1 MRGPSVFTDGE
12 NSTESDTEVESSETE
27 SEDLESDLFLGVSA
41 NTIRILEAS
50 LLSSLS
56 GDLNLAARLIPRIYG
71 LLQLRNSQTALA
83 PTSPGPSDAEQNSD
97 ASEPSN
103 TSSSSVTPPNG
114 ESLQKSEGR
123 KRGRDANEDEARDER
138 TNKRPERTDPRSAEK
153 IDEGPPPT
161 FACHFR
167 KKDPT
172 KYNPLNDRKYHNCI
186 SPRIPNHRLRAI
198 K

>member
-1 MRGPSVFTDGE
+1 
-12 NSTESDTEVESSETE
+12 
-27 SEDLESDLFLGVSA
+27 
-41 NTIRILEAS
+41 LEAS

-167 KKDPT
+167 KKDPI
-172 KYNPLNDRKYHNCI
+172 KYNPLTDRKYHI
-186 SPRIPNHRLRAI
+186 VQGSPITGYERSSKFTKVKHVSSAPDIFTGITSRRIERLSAI
-198 K
+198 AAI